1 MCDIQSM
8 NFASTALSV
17 ALIGASDNP
26 ARYAYMAMLMLEDYG
41 HTVHLISPRLT
52 SIAGRPVYSDISI
65 LAAKNTPIHTVTL
78 YVGPTIS
85 TRLAQGLIELSPHRV
100 IFNPG
105 AENTALQQQLA
116 ENGIAVLEA
125 CTLVM
130 LRTGAF

>member
-26 ARYAYMAMLMLEDYG
+26 ARYAYMAMQMLEDYG

-52 SIAGRPVYSDISI
+52 SIAGRPVYSD
-65 LAAKNTPIHTVTL
+65 
-78 YVGPTIS
+78 
-85 TRLAQGLIELSPHRV
+85 